1 MNRPMPAMR
10 AKNRFHS
17 VPAEIGRELGQFR
30 LVEIAPRVEEFSA
43 ERGSERA
50 DRLVRP
56 EVAAHYM
63 RQSERLADA
72 VMAVTSLVRRIAA
85 RLGSSPSDRIGA
97 SS

>member
-30 LVEIAPRVEEFSA
+30 LVEIAPRVEEFSV
-43 ERGSERA
+43 ESGSERA

-56 EVAAHYM
+56 EAAAHYM
-63 RQSERLADA
+63 RQGERLAAA

-85 RLGSSPSDRIGA
+85 RLHSGASAGIGA
-97 SS
+97 

>member
-1 MNRPMPAMR
+1 MTRPMPAMR
-10 AKNRFHS
+10 AENRFHP

-30 LVEIAPRVEEFSA
+30 LVEIAPRVEEFSV

-56 EVAAHYM
+56 EIAEHYM
-63 RQSERLADA
+63 RQGERLADA
-72 VMAVTSLVRRIAA
+72 IMAVTSFARRIAA
-85 RLGSSPSDRIGA
+85 RFGSSASNRIGA